1 MGRKS
6 QEGGGRWGSSVD
18 IGHFLFVALLFSMIL
33 ISNSTSSSNS
43 SRSKIKTQDYF
54 PCSKRNFTSGDS
66 FVCQCNSTYCDTIEG
81 FLPLVPDR
89 FTYYT
94 SSKSSDRLTKRTAPI
109 SSKSNASES
118 TVILTVNT
126 SSLYQTVLGFGG
138 AVTDSMA
145 LSVKNLSEASQNKL
159 IRSYYSADG
168 LEYTLSRI
176 NIGTCDFSQ
185 RPYSLCES
193 ENDFELANFSLA
205 DEDINYKIPVLQAA
219 MKASVRPLKFFCTQW
234 SPPKWMKTSGTYRYR
249 GQVIGEPGGKYYKTL
264 ALYLAKFIEG
274 YAKHNVSM
282 WGMTVQ
288 NEPWAGAIK
297 DQPNA
302 CNYMTPQIERDFVKL
317 DLGPTLEERGLGN
330 VSIMML
336 DDQRFELPDWPV
348 VVLGDSEAEKYV
360 KGIAVHWY
368 WDKQSPTLK
377 LDLTNN
383 LFPSKFILYT
393 EACQGTSETPGVKV
407 SLGSWEQGEGYTQNI
422 IQNMNH
428 WVTGWVDWN
437 MALNIQGGP
446 SWIAHKLNAPVIVD
460 AEYDVFYKQPMYY
473 HLGHFSKFV
482 HPDSVRVELEID
494 QNEEQKLDAISFLRP
509 DGLVVLVAINVQED
523 PIPITINHNA
533 TGFLNSIVPARSIQ
547 TYLWKPAHSLH

>member
-6 QEGGGRWGSSVD
+6 QGGVTQPSVN
-18 IGHFLFVALLFSMIL
+18 IQMCLLVAVVIFSL
-33 ISNSTSSSNS
+33 VSTSSQ
-43 SRSKIKTQDYF
+43 SKNDGEGYF
-54 PCSKRNFTSGDS
+54 PCNKTQFASGDS

-81 FLPLVPDR
+81 YLPLLADH

-94 SSKSSDRLTKRTAPI
+94 SSKASDRFAKRIAPI
-109 SSKSNASES
+109 SAKSNASAS
-118 TVILTVNT
+118 TVNLTINT
-126 SSLYQTVLGFGG
+126 SDLYQKVLGFGG

-145 LSVKNLSEASQNKL
+145 LSVKNLSAATQNHL

-168 LEYTLSRI
+168 LEYTFSRI
-176 NIGTCDFSQ
+176 NIGTCDFSK

-193 ENDFELANFSLA
+193 ENDFALTNFSLA
-205 DEDINYKIPVLQAA
+205 DEDINYKIPVLHAA
-219 MKASVRPLKFFCTQW
+219 MEASVRPLKFFCTQW

-282 WGMTVQ
+282 WGMTIQ

-302 CNYMTPQIERDFVKL
+302 CNYMTPQLERDFVKR
-317 DLGPTLEERGLGN
+317 DLGPTLEEHGLGHVN
-330 VSIMML
+330 IMML

-348 VVLGDSEAEKYV
+348 VVLGDSEAEKYI

-368 WDKQSPTLK
+368 WDKEAPTLK

-383 LFPSKFILYT
+383 LFPDKFILYT
-393 EACQGTSETPGVKV
+393 EACEGTSATPGVKV
-407 SLGSWEQGEGYTQNI
+407 DLGVWARGERFSQSI
-422 IQNMNH
+422 IENMSH

-446 SWIAHKLNAPVIVD
+446 SWIAHKLNAPIIVD
-460 AEYDVFYKQPMYY
+460 AEYDVFYKQPMFY

-482 HPDSVRVELEID
+482 LPDSSRVGLKID
-494 QNEEQKLDAISFLRP
+494 QSEDQKLEAISFLRP
-509 DGLVVLVAINVQED
+509 DGIVALVVINVQED
-523 PIPITINHNA
+523 PIPISINHST
-533 TGFLNSIVPARSIQ
+533 TGFLDAIVPARSIQ
-547 TYLWKPAHSLH
+547 TYLWKATHS